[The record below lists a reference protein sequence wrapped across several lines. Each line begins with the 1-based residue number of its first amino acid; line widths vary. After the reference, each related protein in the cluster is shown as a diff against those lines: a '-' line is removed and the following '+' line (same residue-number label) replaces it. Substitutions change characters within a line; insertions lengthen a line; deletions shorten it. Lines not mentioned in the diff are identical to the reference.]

1 MTQRISQRELDA
13 MIGQLTKM
21 TGLPIVTNN
30 CYGYFQLGIKRGENG
45 GMSSLY
51 STNGCSK
58 RELYWQI
65 KLVLD
70 ILYELKNPRQ
80 LDRANIHS

>member
-1 MTQRISQRELDA
+1 MTERISQRQLDA
-13 MIGQLTKM
+13 IIGQLTKM
-21 TGLPIVTNN
+21 TGLPIVTND
-30 CYGYFQLGIKRGENG
+30 CYGYFQLGIKRENG
-45 GMSSLY
+45 GMSSLH

-70 ILYELKNPRQ
+70 ILYELRQPRQ